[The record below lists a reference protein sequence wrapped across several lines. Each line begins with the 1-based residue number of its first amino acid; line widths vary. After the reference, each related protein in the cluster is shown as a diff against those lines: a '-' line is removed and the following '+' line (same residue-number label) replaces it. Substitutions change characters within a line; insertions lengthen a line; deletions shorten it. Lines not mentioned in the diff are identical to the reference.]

1 MSLSFP
7 ELMKNEIT
15 NPRNKTHPKQNKM
28 ISIPRHIIAKLQ
40 NTEDREKNYRK
51 AERKKT
57 EGVTA

>member
-1 MSLSFP
+1 
-7 ELMKNEIT
+7 MKNEIT